1 MLTYKKSRKIKQGH
15 QERRVKKANSNLM
28 NIRSLL
34 VQRRWY
40 DLFLD
45 PLCSKPPH
53 LNLGSGGSGLE
64 DSFPSQ
70 F

>member
-45 PLCSKPPH
+45 PLCSNPPR